1 LEENIEGNME
11 EKLEIIT
18 QGSISELQDLILER
32 TENKQDR
39 SIKARE

>member
-1 LEENIEGNME
+1 ME